1 MRLYAPFSRLDPAVI
16 APILPIDSEYPFSQ
30 EIVLTRFLAALATTA
45 LLLFTASAYAAPITT
60 EEALKD
66 RVLGDPNAPIEII
79 EYSSLT
85 CPHCR
90 QFHVDILPEL
100 KKNYL
105 DTGRAKL
112 IYRDFPFDQIG
123 LMGTMLTRCAP
134 PSRYFQ
140 FLDVLFQNQEKW
152 SRDPNPLQALT
163 RIGKLGGLS
172 EADFNAC
179 TENKAIVDGVLQT
192 RLDAGNR
199 FEVNSTPTFIIN
211 GEKRIVGSQPYK
223 VFDDLLKKLEK

>member
-1 MRLYAPFSRLDPAVI
+1 M
-16 APILPIDSEYPFSQ
+16 
-30 EIVLTRFLAALATTA
+30 TRFLAALATTA
-45 LLLFTASAYAAPITT
+45 LLIFSVFAHAAPITT

-85 CPHCR
+85 CPHCQ
-90 QFHVDILPEL
+90 QFHLETLPEL

-123 LMGTMLTRCAP
+123 LMGTLLARCAP

-152 SRDPNPLQALT
+152 SSDPNPLQALT

-172 EADFNAC
+172 EADFKAC
-179 TENKAIVDGVLQT
+179 TENKAIVDGVLQS
-192 RLDAGNR
+192 RLDAGNQ

-211 GEKRIVGSQPYK
+211 GEKRIVGSQPYE

>member
-1 MRLYAPFSRLDPAVI
+1 M
-16 APILPIDSEYPFSQ
+16 
-30 EIVLTRFLAALATTA
+30 TRFLAALATTA
-45 LLLFTASAYAAPITT
+45 LLLFSVSTHAAPITT

-90 QFHVDILPEL
+90 HFHTEILPEL

-112 IYRDFPFDQIG
+112 VYRDFPFDQIG
-123 LMGTMLTRCAP
+123 LMATLLARCAP

-152 SRDPNPLQALT
+152 ARDANPLQALT

-179 TENKAIVDGVLQT
+179 TQNKAIVDGILQT
-192 RLDAGNR
+192 RLDAEKR
-199 FEVNSTPTFIIN
+199 LEVNSTPSFIIN
-211 GEKRIVGSQPYK
+211 GEKRIVGSQPYE

>member
-1 MRLYAPFSRLDPAVI
+1 M
-16 APILPIDSEYPFSQ
+16 
-30 EIVLTRFLAALATTA
+30 TRFFATMAAA
-45 LLLFTASAYAAPITT
+45 LLLVFTSVAGAAPPSA

-66 RVLGDPNAPIEII
+66 RVLGDPNAPIEIV

-85 CPHCR
+85 CSHCR
-90 QFHVDILPEL
+90 HFHIDILPDL

-112 IYRDFPFDQIG
+112 VYRDFPFDQLG
-123 LMGTMLTRCAP
+123 LMAAIMARCAP

-152 SRDPNPLQALT
+152 AQNADPIRALT
-163 RIGKLGGLS
+163 RIGSLGGLS
-172 EADFNAC
+172 EADFRAC
-179 TENKAIVDGVLQT
+179 TENRTIVDGVLQT
-192 RLDAGNR
+192 RLEAGKR
-199 FEVNSTPTFIIN
+199 YQVNSTPSFIIN
-211 GEKRIVGSQPYK
+211 GEKRVVGSQPDK

>member
-1 MRLYAPFSRLDPAVI
+1 M
-16 APILPIDSEYPFSQ
+16 
-30 EIVLTRFLAALATTA
+30 AAA
-45 LLLFTASAYAAPITT
+45 LLLVFTSVAGAAPPSA

-66 RVLGDPNAPIEII
+66 RVLGDPNAPIEIV

-85 CPHCR
+85 CSHCR
-90 QFHVDILPEL
+90 HFHIDILPDL

-112 IYRDFPFDQIG
+112 VYRDFPFDQLG
-123 LMGTMLTRCAP
+123 LMAAIMARCAP

-152 SRDPNPLQALT
+152 AQNADPIRALT
-163 RIGKLGGLS
+163 RIGSLGGLS
-172 EADFNAC
+172 EADFRAC
-179 TENKAIVDGVLQT
+179 TENRTIVDGVLQT
-192 RLDAGNR
+192 RLEAGKR
-199 FEVNSTPTFIIN
+199 YQVNSTPSFIIN
-211 GEKRIVGSQPYK
+211 GEKRVVGSQPYK

>member
-1 MRLYAPFSRLDPAVI
+1 MI
-16 APILPIDSEYPFSQ
+16 KILA
-30 EIVLTRFLAALATTA
+30 TLAAAA
-45 LLLFTASAYAAPITT
+45 FLFVSAGAGSAPLST
-60 EEALKD
+60 EEVLKD
-66 RVLGDPNAPIEII
+66 RILGDPNAPIEIV

-90 QFHVDILPEL
+90 QFHIDILPEL

-112 IYRDFPFDQIG
+112 VYRDFPFDQLG
-123 LMGTMLTRCAP
+123 LMAAILARCAP

-152 SRDPNPLQALT
+152 TRDADPVKALA
-163 RIGKLGGLS
+163 RIGTLGGLS
-172 EADFNAC
+172 ETDFKAC
-179 TENKAIVDGVLQT
+179 TNNQAIVDGVLQS
-192 RLDAGNR
+192 RLEAGNR
-199 FEVNSTPTFIIN
+199 YEVNSTPSFIIN

>member
-1 MRLYAPFSRLDPAVI
+1 MI
-16 APILPIDSEYPFSQ
+16 K
-30 EIVLTRFLAALATTA
+30 FLAMLAGA
-45 LLLFTASAYAAPITT
+45 AFLFVSAGAWSAPLSA

-66 RVLGDPNAPIEII
+66 RVLGDPNAPIEIV

-90 QFHVDILPEL
+90 QFHIEILPEL

-112 IYRDFPFDQIG
+112 VYRDFPFDQLG
-123 LMGTMLTRCAP
+123 LMAAILARCAP

-152 SRDPNPLQALT
+152 SRDADPVKALA
-163 RIGKLGGLS
+163 RIGTLGGLS
-172 EADFNAC
+172 ESDFKAC
-179 TENKAIVDGVLQT
+179 TNNQAIVDGVLQS
-192 RLDAGNR
+192 RLEAGNR
-199 FEVNSTPTFIIN
+199 YEVNSTPSFIIN

>member
-1 MRLYAPFSRLDPAVI
+1 
-16 APILPIDSEYPFSQ
+16 
-30 EIVLTRFLAALATTA
+30 LTRFFATLAAVAFFLTA
-45 LLLFTASAYAAPITT
+45 LPTLAGPPSAEA
-60 EEALKD
+60 ALKD

-90 QFHVDILPEL
+90 HFHTEILPEL

-112 IYRDFPFDQIG
+112 IYRDFPFDQLG
-123 LMGTMLTRCAP
+123 LMASVLARCAP

-140 FLDVLFQNQEKW
+140 FLDVLFQNQDKW
-152 SRDPNPLQALT
+152 SRDSDPVMALA
-163 RIGKLGGLS
+163 RIGKLGGLG
-172 EADFNAC
+172 EADFRAC
-179 TENKAIVDGVLQT
+179 ADNKSIIDGVLQT
-192 RLDAGNR
+192 RLDAGKR
-199 FEVNSTPTFIIN
+199 FEVNSTPSFIIN
-211 GEKRIVGSQPYK
+211 GEKRIVGSQPYE